1 MTADGTS
8 QVVQRTESDSG
19 RQARAAVTYRDA
31 GVDIDAATSAVDRLK
46 RHAHA
51 TFGSSGAAAPIGHFG
66 GVYRLEAGPDRLL
79 VASAD
84 GIGTKLILAFLLG
97 PLAHYLVGGDLVNH
111 CVNDIL
117 ACGARPLFFLDYVAM
132 GRLDGDVLESLVSG
146 MADACRTNGLA
157 LIGGETAEMPGLY
170 AEGEYDA
177 AGFIVGTVAP
187 DAFVDGSAVC
197 AGDLLVGLPSAGL
210 HTNGYS
216 LARRIVGLTG
226 DAETDR
232 RLLDR
237 RLPGADG
244 ETIEDWLMAPH
255 LTYLP
260 SVLPLVER
268 GLIHGMAHIT
278 GGGLLDNVPR
288 MLPEGLA
295 AEFDRAT
302 WSVNPI
308 FTYLVEAGR
317 LSPEERYRAL
327 NMGLG
332 FVLAIA
338 PGDSATVLGEL
349 STGRI
354 VGRVV
359 EAGEDG
365 RRVRGLTEGGNADG

>member
-1 MTADGTS
+1 
-8 QVVQRTESDSG
+8 
-19 RQARAAVTYRDA
+19 
-31 GVDIDAATSAVDRLK
+31 
-46 RHAHA
+46 
-51 TFGSSGAAAPIGHFG
+51 
-66 GVYRLEAGPDRLL
+66 
-79 VASAD
+79 
-84 GIGTKLILAFLLG
+84 
-97 PLAHYLVGGDLVNH
+97 
-111 CVNDIL
+111 
-117 ACGARPLFFLDYVAM
+117 
-132 GRLDGDVLESLVSG
+132 
-146 MADACRTNGLA
+146 
-157 LIGGETAEMPGLY
+157 
-170 AEGEYDA
+170 
-177 AGFIVGTVAP
+177 
-187 DAFVDGSAVC
+187 
-197 AGDLLVGLPSAGL
+197 
-210 HTNGYS
+210 
-216 LARRIVGLTG
+216 
-226 DAETDR
+226 
-232 RLLDR
+232 
-237 RLPGADG
+237 
-244 ETIEDWLMAPH
+244 MAPH